1 MAEKVKI
8 GVIGCG
14 AIARYTHLHGY
25 AQLDDVEVV
34 ALADPYRKNLNLLGD
49 MHNIPKDA
57 RYVSYEDLLARDDID
72 AVSVCT
78 PNYLHGPQTVDALRA
93 GKHVL
98 CEKPMATSVEAAEAM
113 VNAAADAKKV
123 LMVGFTHR
131 YLKHNQVAKGL
142 LEDGAIGNPYM
153 IRVRFAHDGPYKS
166 WAATTDW
173 FFRPE
178 KAGGGALLDMGIHAL
193 DISRYMLGEI
203 TSISGR
209 IGTFGKDIV
218 VEDTAVLNFS
228 FGDRAL
234 GYIETGWSS
243 KEGVLGLEIYG
254 TEGTIVVDYVT
265 PIRVFRASTGQW
277 EEITDAKN
285 DAAVAEMRH
294 FVDCVKTGKTPL
306 TSGIDGLISVKLAAA
321 VYESAKT
328 GCSVC
333 LE

>member
-1 MAEKVKI
+1 
-8 GVIGCG
+8 
-14 AIARYTHLHGY
+14 
-25 AQLDDVEVV
+25 
-34 ALADPYRKNLNLLGD
+34 
-49 MHNIPKDA
+49 
-57 RYVSYEDLLARDDID
+57 
-72 AVSVCT
+72 
-78 PNYLHGPQTVDALRA
+78 
-93 GKHVL
+93 
-98 CEKPMATSVEAAEAM
+98 
-113 VNAAADAKKV
+113 
-123 LMVGFTHR
+123 
-131 YLKHNQVAKGL
+131 
-142 LEDGAIGNPYM
+142 
-153 IRVRFAHDGPYKS
+153 
-166 WAATTDW
+166 
-173 FFRPE
+173 
-178 KAGGGALLDMGIHAL
+178 
-193 DISRYMLGEI
+193 MLGEI